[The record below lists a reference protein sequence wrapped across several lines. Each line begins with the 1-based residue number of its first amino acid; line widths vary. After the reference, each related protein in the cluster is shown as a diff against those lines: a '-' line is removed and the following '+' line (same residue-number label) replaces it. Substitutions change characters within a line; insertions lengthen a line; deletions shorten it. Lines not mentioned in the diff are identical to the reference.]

1 MMTIIIMRIVLTCRD
16 VDEDVGDVDEDGD
29 GDTSGVRIVSGMV
42 TMMATRMV
50 VVTSMV
56 TNMVTMTM
64 TRLVMV
70 TPLQTRARPP

>member
-1 MMTIIIMRIVLTCRD
+1 MTCRD
-16 VDEDVGDVDEDGD
+16 VDEDVGDVDEDSD
-29 GDTSGVRIVSGMV
+29 GDTGGVRIESGMV

>member
-1 MMTIIIMRIVLTCRD
+1 MTCRD
-16 VDEDVGDVDEDGD
+16 VDEGVGDVDEDGVGDD
-29 GDTSGVRIVSGMV
+29 GGVRIVSGLV

-56 TNMVTMTM
+56 TSMVTMTM
-64 TRLVMV
+64 TRLVLV

>member
-1 MMTIIIMRIVLTCRD
+1 MTCQD
-16 VDEDVGDVDEDGD
+16 VNEDVGDVDEDGVGDD
-29 GDTSGVRIVSGMV
+29 GCVRIVSGMV
-42 TMMATRMV
+42 TMV

-56 TNMVTMTM
+56 TNMVTRTM

>member
-1 MMTIIIMRIVLTCRD
+1 MTCQD
-16 VDEDVGDVDEDGD
+16 VNEDVGDVDEDGVGDD
-29 GDTSGVRIVSGMV
+29 GCVRIVSGMV

-56 TNMVTMTM
+56 TNMVTRTV
-64 TRLVMV
+64 TSLVLV